1 MFGMYNPLL
10 QTLTL
15 LEFLDSEEISSE
27 LKQKLIKSAA
37 IKYAKETTT
46 DLNQTILNQRQGYD
60 IKSLVQQASKVTK

>member
-1 MFGMYNPLL
+1 MFGMYNPLH

-15 LEFLDSEEISSE
+15 LEFLDSEEISQE

-37 IKYAKETTT
+37 LKCAKETAT

-60 IKSLVQQASKVTK
+60 IKSLVQQTSKVTK